1 MAGSAPTTPPKRKTQ
16 PPIASPPPPAKKA
29 RPPPQLLKKARPP
42 PQKKARPPMVC
53 MRPPP
58 KPKGVVVPP
67 RNKQVLPAI
76 FMKSLAVAR
85 MMQQAA
91 EQNRPEVPVVKAT
104 LVSAKA
110 EAAEKNIPEV
120 VKAAPVPAEAEVSEM
135 VPVKAVPVLPA
146 AKTAVEK
153 MVVPKLKVKAPAVPP
168 KVKVPPKAK
177 APPRAKVPPKAKVA
191 PKAKVVAKA
200 SLKAPKGSVALME
213 AKQLLKRV
221 AEMKVAL
228 EGAVNALKH
237 KAAAERLDKIRKK
250 AKSPTL
256 QERFL
261 KVMEAAGG
269 DAEEPFSS
277 DLEDGSSLAS
287 SAWEGYEETEV
298 PSFSG
303 EEYSVVEIE
312 EELDASM
319 QQQQTI
325 LDLFERDAPTV
336 EEFMSWRDGRFAV

>member
-1 MAGSAPTTPPKRKTQ
+1 
-16 PPIASPPPPAKKA
+16 
-29 RPPPQLLKKARPP
+29 
-42 PQKKARPPMVC
+42 MVC
-53 MRPPP
+53 MTPPP

-85 MMQQAA
+85 MVQQAA

-153 MVVPKLKVKAPAVPP
+153 MVVPKVKAPAVPP
-168 KVKVPPKAK
+168 KVKVPPKA
-177 APPRAKVPPKAKVA
+177 AKVPPKAKVA

-221 AEMKVAL
+221 AEMKVA
-228 EGAVNALKH
+228 
-237 KAAAERLDKIRKK
+237 LDKIRKK

-312 EELDASM
+312 EELD
-319 QQQQTI
+319 QQQTI